1 MKKDLKHLDE
11 FARHLTRK
19 QARKLYESKF
29 SKKYRPKYINEEEYY
44 GEDFDNEFYK
54 FEEEENDPDRII
66 QNIENDNSS
75 VEKIEKYNKEQDID
89 ALNQDI
95 DISDYIS
102 DDQEEDY
109 DNFII

>member
-1 MKKDLKHLDE
+1 MKKDLRHLDE

-29 SKKYRPKYINEEEYY
+29 SKKYNPKYINEEYY
-44 GEDFDNEFYK
+44 GEDFDIEYND
-54 FEEEENDPDRII
+54 FEERENDPDRII
-66 QNIENDNSS
+66 KDIDNDPAI
-75 VEKIEKYNKEQDID
+75 EKIKKFNKEQDIE

-102 DDQEEDY
+102 DDLEEEDY
-109 DNFII
+109 SDYI